1 MILYDISRDILTTQ
15 PYEGDPAPQVTVLSS
30 IENGDAYNMT
40 QVTMCTHNATHID
53 APKHFD
59 DDGATIGKIRLSH
72 LYGKCTV
79 VTIDGVL
86 TGEDMEELL
95 PHCKKRLIL
104 HGRGNAYLTSSAA
117 QVVAKTALEI
127 LPLLTPFGKVYHT
140 KSLKSNNKLK
150 YSAFWLNLLKNLKFY
165 YFGEIMSILVAYY
178 SRTEVTKK
186 LAEAIAAETGAD
198 IEEIVSK
205 VKYDGKIGF
214 ARGGKDAIS
223 EKIIDLGPF
232 EHDVSDYD
240 LVYLGVPVWAGKAA
254 NPMISYIKQ
263 NEGKFNDVKFFV
275 TAGGSGFEGAIEQM
289 EKYVGKAP
297 LKTLT
302 LVTKQVKHDEF
313 DEELASFIE

>member
-1 MILYDISRDILTTQ
+1 
-15 PYEGDPAPQVTVLSS
+15 
-30 IENGDAYNMT
+30 
-40 QVTMCTHNATHID
+40 
-53 APKHFD
+53 
-59 DDGATIGKIRLSH
+59 
-72 LYGKCTV
+72 
-79 VTIDGVL
+79 
-86 TGEDMEELL
+86 
-95 PHCKKRLIL
+95 
-104 HGRGNAYLTSSAA
+104 
-117 QVVAKTALEI
+117 
-127 LPLLTPFGKVYHT
+127 
-140 KSLKSNNKLK
+140 
-150 YSAFWLNLLKNLKFY
+150 
-165 YFGEIMSILVAYY
+165 MSILVAYY

-198 IEEIVSK
+198 IEEIVS
-205 VKYDGKIGF
+205 
-214 ARGGKDAIS
+214 
-223 EKIIDLGPF
+223 